1 MAEVV
6 CHLLVLVQLL
16 LEGVDLTLDG
26 LLLRA
31 DLLLAL
37 DLRGGVLGRL
47 LVSLRGIGRSL
58 LLLRLFDLLDWL
70 LLLLVSLRLGGL
82 SVILFLSLVLLVS
95 ELLSGGLLAVLLR
108 SNLGRLEGGVGGIL
122 LRLVGLL
129 FGFSRILDG
138 LLGALLIVGSRCLLL
153 LRLLYL
159 LFVARLL
166 ELLLWCRTLGGIGS
180 MVLDNHRNSDIA
192 RLVGDR
198 QSGVVRLLGCLDR
211 DRLGMVLDGHR

>member
-82 SVILFLSLVLLVS
+82 SVILFLSLILLVS

-108 SNLGRLEGGVGGIL
+108 SNLGRLERGVGGIL